1 LKPPPQQLRNRVF
14 DLLRQDIADPNAK
27 GFDRLNALKAVADR
41 FGMMGGVDGSH

>member
-1 LKPPPQQLRNRVF
+1 MRKPPKQLRNHVF

-41 FGMMGGVDGSH
+41 FGMMGGVE